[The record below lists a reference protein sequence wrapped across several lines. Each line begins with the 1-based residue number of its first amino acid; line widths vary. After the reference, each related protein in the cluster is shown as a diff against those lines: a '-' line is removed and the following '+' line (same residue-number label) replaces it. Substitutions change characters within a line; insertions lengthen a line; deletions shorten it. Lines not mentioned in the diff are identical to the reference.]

1 VVKKI
6 EHDRIQEIIAA
17 LMEKGILYA
26 PVEDEEGVNFHLVDD
41 PARVTLD
48 FYNTVQGPKCAF
60 FPQTEELIRYRMT
73 HEGADAAEV
82 EPDESPQVL
91 FGVRPC
97 DVRSLA
103 IMDELFCGGGIVD
116 PYWKNRRDNTTIIA
130 YAFDTVDTVDF
141 YGSFGI
147 GAADDTGA
155 DILMVKVDG
164 DLLLDA
170 RTEKGTALLAAL
182 DGLDEAAAEDEKRF
196 AAAVEGAGALET
208 RRIDTDCVARDL
220 PGIFDSEFWQT
231 EAAPCLNCGVCTFVC
246 PTCHC
251 FDITD
256 ETLFSKGR
264 RVKTWDSCMFTD
276 FTLHASGHN
285 PRTKKHQRLRQRV
298 NHKFSYY
305 VTNCD
310 VISCVGCGRCTR
322 FCPVN
327 IDIAGIVERA
337 RKRASSQQINNQ

>member
-6 EHDRIQEIIAA
+6 ERDRIQDIAAA
-17 LMEKGILYA
+17 LMEKGTLYA
-26 PVEDEEGVNFHLVDD
+26 PVEDEEGVNFHPVDD
-41 PARVTLD
+41 AARVTLD

-60 FPQTEELIRYRMT
+60 FPQSDELVRYRMT
-73 HEGADAAEV
+73 HEGPEAVEV
-82 EPDESPQVL
+82 LPDESPQIL

-103 IMDELFCGGGIVD
+103 IMDELFCGGGVVD

-130 YAFDTVDTVDF
+130 YAFDIVDPVDF
-141 YGSFGI
+141 YGSFDI
-147 GAADDTGA
+147 GAAEETGA
-155 DILMVKVDG
+155 DILMVGVG
-164 DLLLDA
+164 GEFLLDA

-182 DGLDEAAAEDEKRF
+182 DGFDDAAEGDKKRF
-196 AAAVEGAGALET
+196 AAAVKKAGALET
-208 RRIDTDCVARDL
+208 RRIDTDGVDRDL
-220 PGIFDSEFWQT
+220 MDIFDSDFWQR

-251 FDITD
+251 FDIND
-256 ETLFSKGR
+256 ETLFGEGR

-285 PRTKKHQRLRQRV
+285 PRTKKNQRLRQRV

-305 VTNCD
+305 VTNFD

-327 IDIAGIVERA
+327 IDIAGVVERA
-337 RKRASSQQINNQ
+337 RKRAASERTE